1 VHDRPRSRPTPVTRV
16 DLWGRPWGWLV
27 VLLGGAA
34 ALRIVA
40 LSDAPRPNGDV
51 VRVAWAIVH
60 GGPYGEGGFAYLLA
74 PVERLCEAPSYDAAR
89 GFVLALGVLGVAAA
103 WWLGRAAYGTAAG
116 FVAAVAVSVDT
127 AHVFASRE
135 VVAAVPLAALC
146 AVALALLA
154 SGRLVW
160 AGAAVGLAAAVDFP
174 GWLLVVPLVAV
185 GWGAWRR
192 VGIAAALAAALSVPA
207 WFALGD
213 RFGAGGPSWPRL
225 LWDGLGPVLA
235 VAAAG
240 FLGALVTRSQADVAL
255 ASFVAAYGVYL
266 LAAADHRARYTLP
279 LVSALGALA
288 GRYRTLAPVA
298 LLLLVLPLTWS
309 IRDTRE
315 LRNASTM
322 VRGETAGS
330 PHRSRTRGDVAGRL
344 RLLERRDQGRRR
356 RRSQAGL

>member
-1 VHDRPRSRPTPVTRV
+1 VQDRPRSSSRV

-27 VLLGGAA
+27 ALLGGAA

-51 VRVAWAIVH
+51 VGAAWAIVH
-60 GGPYGEGGFAYLLA
+60 GGPYREGGFAYLLA
-74 PVERLCEAPSYDAAR
+74 PVERFCTDPSYDAAR

-116 FVAAVAVSVDT
+116 FVAAATVGVDT

-146 AVALALLA
+146 TVALALLA
-154 SGRLVW
+154 AGRLEL
-160 AGAAVGLAAAVDFP
+160 AGAVAGLAAAVDFP
-174 GWLLVVPLVAV
+174 GWLLLVPLLAV

-192 VGIAAALAAALSVPA
+192 VAVAVALAAVLSAPA

-225 LWDGLGPVLA
+225 VWDGLGPILA
-235 VAAAG
+235 IAAAG
-240 FLGALVTRSQADVAL
+240 FLGALVMRTRADIAL

-266 LAAADHRARYTLP
+266 LAAVDHRARYTLP
-279 LVSALGALA
+279 LVAALGALA
-288 GRYRTLAPVA
+288 GRFRALAPVA

-309 IRDTRE
+309 IRDTRD
-315 LRNASTM
+315 LQRASTM
-322 VRGETAGS
+322 GRGETAGS
-330 PHRSRTRGDVAGRL
+330 PHRARAGSGVAGRL
-344 RLLERRDQGRRR
+344 RLLERRDEGGRR
-356 RRSQAGL
+356 SGTQAGL